1 MNVRTFSVIL
11 GLFEWWTPRLRVD
24 ASLTV
29 ENAQG
34 TSVTV
39 TSELPLLKV
48 DRADVSTILTTS
60 ELGSLPVLNRNVTLS
75 VVETPA

>member
-1 MNVRTFSVIL
+1 VNVRTFSVIL

-60 ELGSLPVLNRNVTLS
+60 ELGSLAVLNRNVTLS